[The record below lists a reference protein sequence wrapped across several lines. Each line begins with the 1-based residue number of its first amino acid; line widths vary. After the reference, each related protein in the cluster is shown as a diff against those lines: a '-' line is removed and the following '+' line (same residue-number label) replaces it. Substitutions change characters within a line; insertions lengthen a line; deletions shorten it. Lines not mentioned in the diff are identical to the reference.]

1 MMMEEI
7 SVNEV
12 LLIGFCFSMKMFG
25 YQVAIPRLNED
36 IDKTCNKK
44 KKLPKVF
51 ALKRIDDFFCVHFS
65 FFYFQVNIP
74 VNLIDK
80 INHLIANNQQQQQ
93 HCSFIVSP
101 CKKVV

>member
-1 MMMEEI
+1 
-7 SVNEV
+7 
-12 LLIGFCFSMKMFG
+12 MKFFRLSSG
-25 YQVAIPRLNED
+25 SIPRLKIKKIYLKIENED

-51 ALKRIDDFFCVHFS
+51 ALKRIGEFLFISVCV
-65 FFYFQVNIP
+65 FYIFKVNIP
-74 VNLIDK
+74 VDLIDK

-101 CKKVV
+101 